1 MGVSKNKSFDRSS
14 LGCINTNARTHVTAG
29 HSYESLWLQAPGS
42 ADHQTRKKRRQGKI
56 QGKPN
61 TKKYLVRGF
70 LQFMRR
76 KYGFVTVGC
85 WV

>member
-1 MGVSKNKSFDRSS
+1 VTRNPDGAPDPVGRKRVSSFGPS
-14 LGCINTNARTHVTAG
+14 V
-29 HSYESLWLQAPGS
+29 GS

-76 KYGFVTVGC
+76 KYGFVTVEC